1 MDCVQMWPMSLE
13 RSISCFR
20 TYTIE
25 YVRIAFLTH
34 IFGCPHRS
42 DRWSNYQQ
50 TISIFIHYQAKEICS
65 HAYQK
70 LYAATCVRLG
80 CVHVWFDLSQFVGSF
95 SSLQIKCGCKVSK
108 ILPLHLTI
116 LITKSRRWCL
126 NWFGVCKIICGFPN
140 EWAFHVRR
148 LHRTVCIITSISWAW
163 NLLFLDNAANS
174 CEFSFFGH

>member
-42 DRWSNYQQ
+42 DRWPNHQQ
-50 TISIFIHYQAKEICS
+50 THANIHFYPLSSQGNKQSCISKAVCNVC
-65 HAYQK
+65 
-70 LYAATCVRLG
+70 AARMCACVVRLESI
-80 CVHVWFDLSQFVGSF
+80 CLKFFFTSNQVWLQ
-95 SSLQIKCGCKVSK
+95 SST
-108 ILPLHLTI
+108 LPLRLTM
-116 LITKSRRWCL
+116 LITISRRWCL

-140 EWAFHVRR
+140 EWAVNVR
-148 LHRTVCIITSISWAW
+148 TSY
-163 NLLFLDNAANS
+163 
-174 CEFSFFGH
+174 